1 MIKTKSKLILASQSP
16 RRAQLLSQLGIN
28 FDVIP
33 SKIEENFIQGESPL
47 EFSER
52 IARLKA
58 QDVLANYGEDSNVW
72 VLSADT
78 IVVCQGQILVKPKD
92 PADAIRMLSLLS
104 GKTHKVITSY
114 CITGSTSKRE
124 KLESIESFVKFRK
137 MDGKEI
143 KWYVSTGEPMDK
155 AGAYGAQGYGTIFIE
170 SIEGSYS
177 NVVGLP
183 LSQVTKTLVDFGIIS
198 FE

>member
-1 MIKTKSKLILASQSP
+1 MIRTNGKLILASQSP
-16 RRAQLLSQLGIN
+16 RRAQLLNQLGIN
-28 FDVIP
+28 FDVVP
-33 SKIEENFIQGESPL
+33 SKIEENYIQGESPL

-58 QDVLANYGEDSNVW
+58 QDVLTNYGEESNVW
-72 VLSADT
+72 ILSADT
-78 IVVCQGQILVKPKD
+78 IVVCQGQILLKPKD
-92 PADAIRMLSLLS
+92 STDAIRMLSLLN

-114 CITGSTSKRE
+114 CIAGSTGKRE

-143 KWYVSTGEPMDK
+143 EWYVSTGEPLDK

-183 LSQVTKTLVDFGIIS
+183 LSQVTQTLIDFGIIS
-198 FE
+198 FK